1 MAIVE
6 FLLNLSGA
14 VLLLLFAVRQVRTG
28 IERAHGA
35 SFQRMMTRQDSLLGA
50 SFSGV
55 LLASILQSSAAVGL
69 LAAGFTASG
78 FLSFP
83 IALATIL
90 GGDLGSAVIIQILSF
105 RLDWLVPLLLTVGG
119 WFFVKTQSRTLRQ
132 YGRILLGIAFILISL
147 RFLREAMVPIS
158 NSDFL
163 PAIADYLASDYIT
176 AYLIGAL
183 LAFVM
188 HSSVATILMCVTL
201 VQINSIPFEA
211 GLSLVLGANFGSALI
226 PIWLSRGFER
236 NARRPVFANLFLRG
250 LWSLLIL
257 IILQQLPGIWIT
269 STQDPTAQTLISAH
283 ILFNASLLVI
293 ALPFCR
299 LLEPT
304 FENLLPDEDD
314 KSLSEQQNG
323 FQSCLDPDDMDH
335 PKHALANLKRELLQM
350 MQLID
355 KMFAPSLNIF
365 SPDQT
370 DEIAKIRDMDKDVDK
385 CFDGIRDY
393 VSHLPKEHYSS
404 KQKKHAREMLE
415 FAIRLETAGDV
426 LAKRVTELAVEVHRE
441 QSFFSTEGQNELAHL
456 HELIARNLRL
466 ANNVLISGDLECA
479 RLLSLEK
486 SEIKRIERKSRK
498 KHLKRL
504 QNGMAESITSSNT
517 HLELLR
523 ALREFNSHVCAV
535 AYPIL
540 YEHGQLLETR
550 LIHDLSAKTG

>member
-35 SFQRMMTRQDSLLGA
+35 SFQRMMTRQTSLVGA
-50 SFSGV
+50 SFSGLV
-55 LLASILQSSAAVGL
+55 LASILQSSAAVGL
-69 LAAGFTASG
+69 LAAGFAASG

-105 RLDWLVPLLLTVGG
+105 RLDWLVPLLLTIGG

-163 PAIADYLASDYIT
+163 PAIADYLASDYVT
-176 AYLIGAL
+176 AYLIGAV

-236 NARRPVFANLFLRG
+236 PPRRPVFANLFLRG

-257 IILQQLPGIWIT
+257 IVLQQLPGVWNFLA
-269 STQDPTAQTLISAH
+269 QGPTAQTLISAH
-283 ILFNASLLVI
+283 ILFNLSLLVI

-299 LLEPT
+299 LLEPM
-304 FENLLPDEDD
+304 FENLLPDDGD
-314 KSLSEQQNG
+314 TTLAEQQNG

-335 PKHALANLKRELLQM
+335 PTHALANVKRELLQM

-355 KMFAPSLNIF
+355 KMFAPSLEVF
-365 SPDQT
+365 SQDNAE
-370 DEIAKIRDMDKDVDK
+370 EISKIRDMDKDVNRR
-385 CFDGIRDY
+385 FDGIRDY
-393 VSHLPKEHYSS
+393 VSQLPKEHYSS
-404 KQKKHAREMLE
+404 KQKKQAREMLE

-426 LAKRVTELAVEVHRE
+426 LAKRVTELAAEAHRE